1 MKNFCMYSLSESLIK
16 YAMQT
21 FYLIHQ
27 LAYSF
32 AKVISAD
39 ILVLMLDIFS
49 SLIVSTFMRL
59 RNLPRGHKNVCLCYL

>member
-1 MKNFCMYSLSESLIK
+1 MKKFFMYSESESSVK

-32 AKVISAD
+32 AK
-39 ILVLMLDIFS
+39 LT
-49 SLIVSTFMRL
+49 STDYFNFDDL
-59 RNLPRGHKNVCLCYL
+59 YFQPFFFNY